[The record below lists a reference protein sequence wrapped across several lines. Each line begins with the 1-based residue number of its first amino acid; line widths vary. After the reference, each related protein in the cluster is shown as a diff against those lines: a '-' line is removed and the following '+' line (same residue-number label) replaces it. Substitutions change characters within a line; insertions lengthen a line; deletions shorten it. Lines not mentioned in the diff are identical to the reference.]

1 MKITRLAA
9 ATAVAALMSA
19 SAASALTLTP
29 TGFSGGSQSVSVTAP
44 TKSGLSAGGFNVTSD
59 GTPSSLIAFC
69 LDIVSTISFG
79 NSYQYTETA
88 TPFTGNSQGSIA
100 SAMSRIQALYDAVYD
115 NSVATASSLTS
126 AGFQLALWNAVYD
139 DDWTVTNDGA
149 AGNDFY
155 ATAGGGIIGQANT
168 YLTAAS
174 AYVGGQK
181 WDLTYLEG
189 NPTNSQGAHPQNLV
203 TAAPA
208 PVPLPAAG
216 LMLLGALGG
225 LVGLRRRRKA
235 A

>member
-44 TKSGLSAGGFNVTSD
+44 TKNGLSAGGFNVTSD

-139 DDWTVTNDGA
+139 NDWTVASGSFKASNNTSV
-149 AGNDFY
+149 
-155 ATAGGGIIGQANT
+155 TAQANA
-168 YLTAAS
+168 YLLAAS
-174 AYVGGQK
+174 TYGGAQN
-181 WDLTYLEG
+181 WDLTYLESTDT
-189 NPTNSQGAHPQNLV
+189 NPRHQNLV
-203 TAAPA
+203 TAS